1 MDRGRQHISAID
13 KGNFEGSASGKMYR
27 HFTSNNHCSNDLVI
41 YAIEIVHG
49 DLTTLAVREQF
60 WMRLLD
66 TVRSGLNNYK
76 T

>member
-1 MDRGRQHISAID
+1 MDRGRQHINAID

-49 DLTTLAVREQF
+49 DLTMLAV
-60 WMRLLD
+60 
-66 TVRSGLNNYK
+66 
-76 T
+76 